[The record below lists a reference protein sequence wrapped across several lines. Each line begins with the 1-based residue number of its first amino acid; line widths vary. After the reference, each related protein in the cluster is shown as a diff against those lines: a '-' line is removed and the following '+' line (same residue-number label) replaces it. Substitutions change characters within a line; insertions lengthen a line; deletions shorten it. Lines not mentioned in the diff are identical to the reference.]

1 MSFLQSSKQ
10 KPSIYAHTELLHPA
24 GQIPP
29 VSWQQCALVDLTLL
43 EVLKCFQVCWDQTH
57 NVMFFLISNYP
68 IVKTTWGFQNVSSHW
83 PLLNK
88 ALFFYNVG
96 HFHNDFFSFLD
107 WENIILASR
116 GHPVIHRPMF
126 LTQQL
131 LSWGGGMK
139 KWIGEGVFLPFLQG
153 ITGKSP
159 GFPTPSTLCS
169 NGAGPLLEEPGKLKC
184 LKYKRIAQKA

>member
-88 ALFFYNVG
+88 E
-96 HFHNDFFSFLD
+96 SP
-107 WENIILASR
+107 I
-116 GHPVIHRPMF
+116 
-126 LTQQL
+126 
-131 LSWGGGMK
+131 
-139 KWIGEGVFLPFLQG
+139 FLQCG
-153 ITGKSP
+153 AFSQWLFLISWLRKYYSCLPWSSCYSP
-159 GFPTPSTLCS
+159 ANVPDPTTPQLRWRDEKVDRRGRVSAFS
-169 NGAGPLLEEPGKLKC
+169 AGNHREEPWLPHP
-184 LKYKRIAQKA
+184 LNSVL